1 MVKYILPDF
10 FSDIKA
16 PSEVDNSTIYALI
29 VLVAA
34 AIATLKLISSRI
46 VKRQRRRK

>member
-10 FSDIKA
+10 FSDVKA
-16 PSEVDNSTIYALI
+16 PSEVDNSIIYLI
-29 VLVAA
+29 IILICGSLAVLK
-34 AIATLKLISSRI
+34 IISSGI